1 MLEVDD
7 IHTSYGSS
15 QVLFGVSLAAA
26 AGEVV
31 ALLGRNGVGK
41 TTTLRCIAGLNPPHR
56 GRVWWQGR
64 DIAGLPAHRIARL
77 GIGWVPEER
86 RVFPELS
93 VWENLDIA
101 RRPAAAGAGWSEAR
115 IYALFPDL
123 EALAGR
129 PGGVLSGGQQQML
142 SIARSLMLNPQLL
155 LLDEPSEGLA
165 PRVVESLADQ
175 ILQLKESGMALILA
189 EQNVDLVLALSDRIH
204 ILEKGQVRYAGTPGE
219 LRQKRAV
226 LEQYLT
232 L

>member
-56 GRVWWQGR
+56 GRVRWQGR

-93 VWENLDIA
+93 AWENLDIA
-101 RRPAAAGAGWSEAR
+101 RRPAAAGANAETGT
-115 IYALFPDL
+115 
-123 EALAGR
+123 
-129 PGGVLSGGQQQML
+129 
-142 SIARSLMLNPQLL
+142 
-155 LLDEPSEGLA
+155 A
-165 PRVVESLADQ
+165 PRPRPRRACRTT
-175 ILQLKESGMALILA
+175 ACP
-189 EQNVDLVLALSDRIH
+189 RP
-204 ILEKGQVRYAGTPGE
+204 RYRGP
-219 LRQKRAV
+219 R
-226 LEQYLT
+226 
-232 L
+232 